1 MTSLAGQHTDADLK
15 ATLAQLDSPQAWL
28 MVAVSFVALFTVYG
42 VAYSFG
48 AFFKSMAH
56 EFGAGPGA
64 TSAVFSTTVFVWGVL
79 GWPAGHLADRFG
91 PRPIIIIGAIAI
103 GVGLLMTAYIE
114 HLWVAY
120 LTYGIGV
127 GVGIACGYVPTVAV
141 VGGWFLHRRT
151 TALGIA
157 VAGIGCGTLFVSPI
171 AAALIQ
177 RLGWRHTFLVF
188 GLVSATVLIGCAVVV
203 KRPPVH
209 VAVAPFNIRE
219 AIATPAFRLLYLSSV
234 LSSMGLFTPFVFLP
248 AFARDHGAT
257 EVAAATLVGLIGGAS
272 VVGRMGLGALAD
284 RVGVVRLYRFCYLVV
299 GLSFVLWLIANSYAV
314 LVMFALILGVGY
326 GGYVALSPA
335 VLAHFYGTQR
345 LGSVLGALYT
355 SGGIGVLMGPPV
367 AGFIIGHS
375 GYRWAIAF
383 SLAAG
388 MAAFLSL
395 LPLDEKSQHAP
406 ASASVPP
413 AVSPSLKGRS

>member
-1 MTSLAGQHTDADLK
+1 MTPPAAHTAEADLK
-15 ATLAQLDSPQAWL
+15 LTLAQLDSPQAWL

-48 AFFKSMAH
+48 AFFKSMAQ
-56 EFGAGPGA
+56 EFHAGPGA

-79 GWPAGHLADRFG
+79 GFPSGHLADRFG
-91 PRPIIIIGAIAI
+91 PRPIIILGAVAI
-103 GVGLLMTAYIE
+103 GVGLVMTASIE
-114 HLWVAY
+114 HLWAAY
-120 LTYGIGV
+120 FTYGIGV

-141 VGGWFLHRRT
+141 VGGWFLRRRN

-157 VAGIGCGTLFVSPI
+157 VAGIGCGTLFVAPI

-177 RLGWRHTFLVF
+177 RIGWRHTFIVF
-188 GLVSATVLIGCAVVV
+188 GLVSATVLLGCALVV

-209 VAVAPFNIRE
+209 VALAPFKIRE
-219 AIATPAFRLLYLSSV
+219 AIATPVFRLLYLSSL

-248 AFARDHGAT
+248 AFARDHGAS

-272 VVGRMGLGALAD
+272 VVGRMGLGAIAD
-284 RVGVVRLYRFCYLVV
+284 RVGVVRLYQFCYLVV
-299 GLSFVLWLIANSYAV
+299 GLSFVLWLVANSYAV
-314 LVMFALILGVGY
+314 LVVFALVLGVGY

-355 SGGIGVLMGPPV
+355 SGGVGVLMGPPV

-388 MAAFLSL
+388 MASFFAL
-395 LPLDEKSQHAP
+395 LPLADKSQQLDP
-406 ASASVPP
+406 TIVRG
-413 AVSPSLKGRS
+413 SPLSS

>member
-1 MTSLAGQHTDADLK
+1 MTSASAHPSEAELR
-15 ATLAQLDSPQAWL
+15 ATVAQLDSPTAWL

-48 AFFKSMAH
+48 AFYKSMAH

-79 GWPAGHLADRFG
+79 GWPSGHLADRFG
-91 PRPIIIIGAIAI
+91 PRPVIIVGAIAI
-103 GVGLLMTAYIE
+103 GAGLLMTASI
-114 HLWVAY
+114 HRLWMAY
-120 LTYGIGV
+120 LTYGVGV

-141 VGGWFLHRRT
+141 VGGWFLHRRN

-157 VAGIGCGTLFVSPI
+157 VAGIGCGTLFVAPI
-171 AAALIQ
+171 NAALIQ
-177 RLGWRHTFLVF
+177 RLGWRETFVVLAI
-188 GLVSATVLIGCAVVV
+188 VSSTVLTGCAFVV

-209 VAVAPFNIRE
+209 VALAPFNIRE
-219 AIATPAFRLLYLSSV
+219 AIGTRAFKLLYLSSV

-248 AFARDHGAT
+248 VFARDHGAS

-272 VVGRMGLGALAD
+272 VVGRLGLGAMAD
-284 RVGVVRLYRFCYLVV
+284 RVGVVRLYQLCYLVV
-299 GLSFVLWLIANSYAV
+299 GCSFALWLIANSYTV
-314 LVMFALILGVGY
+314 LVLFALVLGVGY

-383 SLAAG
+383 SLTTGLASYLA
-388 MAAFLSL
+388 L
-395 LPLDEKSQHAP
+395 LPLEGKSPRNFAP
-406 ASASVPP
+406 LSG
-413 AVSPSLKGRS
+413 SPSTSGEGARG

>member
-1 MTSLAGQHTDADLK
+1 MTSPVSQTADADLK
-15 ATLAQLDSPQAWL
+15 ATIEQLDSPQGWL
-28 MVAVSFVALFTVYG
+28 MVAASFTTLFTVYG

-48 AFFKSMAH
+48 AFFKPMAH

-79 GWPAGHLADRFG
+79 GWPSGHIADRIG
-91 PRPIIIIGAIAI
+91 PRPVIIIGAIAI
-103 GVGLLMTAYIE
+103 GAGLVMTAFIQ
-114 HLWVAY
+114 HLWIAY
-120 LTYGIGV
+120 LTYGVGV

-141 VGGWFLHRRT
+141 VGGWFLRRRN

-157 VAGIGCGTLFVSPI
+157 VAGIGCGTLFVAPI

-177 RLGWRHTFLVF
+177 RLGWRETFVVL
-188 GLVSATVLIGCAVVV
+188 GLVSAVVLIACAFIV
-203 KRPPVH
+203 KKPPVH
-209 VAVAPFNIRE
+209 LAPAPFNIRD
-219 AIATPAFRLLYLSSV
+219 AIATRAFRLLYLSSL

-248 AFARDHGAT
+248 AFARDHGAS

-272 VVGRMGLGALAD
+272 VVGRMGLGAMAD
-284 RVGVVRLYRFCYLVV
+284 RVGVVRLYQFCYLAVA
-299 GLSFVLWLIANSYAV
+299 LSFVLWLIAQSYAM
-314 LVMFALILGVGY
+314 LVIFALVLGVGY

-355 SGGIGVLMGPPV
+355 SGGVGVLMGPPV

-383 SLAAG
+383 SLTAG
-388 MAAFLSL
+388 LASYFAL
-395 LPLDEKSQHAP
+395 LPLDEKSQNENSMVQA
-406 ASASVPP
+406 
-413 AVSPSLKGRS
+413 KD

>member
-1 MTSLAGQHTDADLK
+1 MSSSRNRISDVDLK
-15 ATLAQLDSPQAWL
+15 LTLTELDSPAGWL

-48 AFFKSMAH
+48 AFFKPMAR
-56 EFGAGPGA
+56 EFRAGPGA
-64 TSAVFSTTVFVWGVL
+64 TSAVFSATVFIWCAL
-79 GWPAGHLADRFG
+79 GWPSGHIADRIG
-91 PRPIIIIGAIAI
+91 PRPVIIIGAVAMGI
-103 GVGLLMTAYIE
+103 GLVATSLIDR
-114 HLWVAY
+114 LWVGY

-127 GVGIACGYVPTVAV
+127 GAGIACGYVPTIAV
-141 VGGWFLHRRT
+141 VGGWFMRRRN

-157 VAGIGCGTLFVSPI
+157 VAGIGCGTLVVAPI

-177 RLGWRHTFLVF
+177 RLGWRETFVVL
-188 GLVSATVLIGCAVVV
+188 GIVSAMVLLGCALVV
-203 KRPPVH
+203 RPPPVH
-209 VAVAPFNIRE
+209 VELAPFNIRE
-219 AIATPAFRLLYLSSV
+219 AIATPAFKLLYLSAV

-248 AFARDHGAT
+248 AFARDHGAS

-272 VVGRMGLGALAD
+272 VVGRLGLGALAD
-284 RVGVVRLYRFCYLVV
+284 RVGVVRLYQFCYLVV
-299 GLSFVLWLIANSYAV
+299 GLSFVLWLIAQSYAM
-314 LVMFALILGVGY
+314 LVIFALVLGVGY

-355 SGGIGVLMGPPV
+355 SGGVGVLMGPPV

-383 SLAAG
+383 SLATGLASYF
-388 MAAFLSL
+388 AL
-395 LPLDEKSQHAP
+395 LPLDENMH
-406 ASASVPP
+406 
-413 AVSPSLKGRS
+413 RD

>member
-1 MTSLAGQHTDADLK
+1 MNVTGAQTVEADLD

-48 AFFKSMAH
+48 AFFKPMAH

-64 TSAVFSTTVFVWGVL
+64 TSAVFSTTVFIWGVL
-79 GWPAGHLADRFG
+79 GWPAGYLADRIG
-91 PRPIIIIGAIAI
+91 PRPVVIIGAFAI
-103 GVGLLMTAYIE
+103 GIGLAMTSIIDR
-114 HLWVAY
+114 LWVGY
-120 LTYGIGV
+120 ITYGIGV
-127 GVGIACGYVPTVAV
+127 GLGIACGYVPTVAV
-141 VGGWFLHRRT
+141 VGGWFMRRRN

-157 VAGIGCGTLFVSPI
+157 VAGIGCGTLVVAPV
-171 AAALIQ
+171 AAALIE
-177 RLGWRHTFLVF
+177 RLGWRATFDVMA
-188 GLVSATVLIGCAVVV
+188 VASAVVLLICAFV
-203 KRPPVH
+203 VRRPPVH
-209 VAVAPFNIRE
+209 VAPVPFQIRE
-219 AIATPAFRLLYLSSV
+219 VFRGSTFRLLYASSV

-248 AFARDHGAT
+248 AFARDHGST

-272 VVGRMGLGALAD
+272 VVGRLGLGALAD
-284 RVGVVRLYRFCYLVV
+284 RLGVVRLYQLCYLVV
-299 GLSFVLWLIANSYAV
+299 GLCFVLWLIADSYLMLV
-314 LVMFALILGVGY
+314 LFALILGVGY

-383 SLAAG
+383 SLTAA
-388 MAAFLSL
+388 MASYLAL
-395 LPLDEKSQHAP
+395 LPL
-406 ASASVPP
+406 
-413 AVSPSLKGRS
+413 GRSAIAENGRAG

>member
-1 MTSLAGQHTDADLK
+1 
-15 ATLAQLDSPQAWL
+15 
-28 MVAVSFVALFTVYG
+28 MVTVSFLALFTVYG

-48 AFFKSMAH
+48 AFFKPMAA

-64 TSAVFSTTVFVWGVL
+64 TSAVFSITVCIWGVL
-79 GWPAGHLADRFG
+79 GWPAGYLADRFG
-91 PRPIIIIGAIAI
+91 ARPIIVVGAIAI
-103 GVGLLMTAYIE
+103 GLGLLLTSFIDR
-114 HLWVAY
+114 LWLGY

-141 VGGWFLHRRT
+141 VGGWFLRWRN
-151 TALGIA
+151 TALGLA
-157 VAGIGCGTLFVSPI
+157 VAGIGCGTLVVAPI
-171 AAALIQ
+171 AAALIE
-177 RLGWRHTFLVF
+177 RIGWRNTFEVLA
-188 GLVSATVLIGCAVVV
+188 GVSAMVLFGCALVVQ
-203 KRPPVH
+203 RPPVH
-209 VAVAPFNIRE
+209 VAPAPLTFRDVFSGS
-219 AIATPAFRLLYLSSV
+219 TFRLLYASSV

-272 VVGRMGLGALAD
+272 VVGRLGLGALAD
-284 RVGVVRLYRFCYLVV
+284 RLGLVRLYQLCYLVV
-299 GLSFVLWLIANSYAV
+299 GLSFILWLIANSYLV
-314 LVMFALILGVGY
+314 LVFFALILGVGY

-383 SLAAG
+383 SLATAMG
-388 MAAFLSL
+388 AYFLL
-395 LPLDEKSQHAP
+395 LPLNDEAKE
-406 ASASVPP
+406 
-413 AVSPSLKGRS
+413 

>member
-1 MTSLAGQHTDADLK
+1 MNSTIEQTIDTDLT
-15 ATLAQLDSPQAWL
+15 ATIAQLDSPQAWL

-48 AFFKSMAH
+48 AFFKPMAH
-56 EFGAGPGA
+56 EFRAGPAA
-64 TSAVFSTTVFVWGVL
+64 TSAVFSITVCLWGVL
-79 GWPAGHLADRFG
+79 GWPAGHIADRIG

-103 GVGLLMTAYIE
+103 GLGLVMTSFIH
-114 HLWVAY
+114 HLWVGY
-120 LTYGIGV
+120 LTYGVGV

-141 VGGWFLHRRT
+141 VGGWFLRRRN

-157 VAGIGCGTLFVSPI
+157 VAGIGCGTLVVAPI

-177 RLGWRHTFLVF
+177 RLGWRETFVVL
-188 GLVSATVLIGCAVVV
+188 GLVSATVLIACAFIV

-209 VAVAPFNIRE
+209 VAMAPFRIRE
-219 AIATPAFRLLYLSSV
+219 AIATPAFKLLYLSSL
-234 LSSMGLFTPFVFLP
+234 LSSMGFFTPFVFLP

-272 VVGRMGLGALAD
+272 VIGRVGLGALAD
-284 RVGVVRLYRFCYLVV
+284 RVGVVRLYQLCYLTV
-299 GLSFVLWLIANSYAV
+299 GLSFVLWLIAQSYAM
-314 LVMFALILGVGY
+314 LVIFALLLGVGY

-355 SGGIGVLMGPPV
+355 SSGVGVLMGPPV
-367 AGFIIGHS
+367 AGFIVGHS

-383 SLAAG
+383 SLCAG
-388 MAAFLSL
+388 MASYFAL
-395 LPLDEKSQHAP
+395 LPLDEKSQYVQDEGA
-406 ASASVPP
+406 
-413 AVSPSLKGRS
+413 R

>member
-1 MTSLAGQHTDADLK
+1 MTSASAHPSDAELQ
-15 ATLAQLDSPQAWL
+15 ATIAQLDSPQAWL
-28 MVAVSFVALFTVYG
+28 MVATSFVALFTVYG

-48 AFFKSMAH
+48 AFFKPMAH

-64 TSAVFSTTVFVWGVL
+64 TSAVFSTTVFVWGLL
-79 GWPAGHLADRFG
+79 GWPSGHLADRFG
-91 PRPIIIIGAIAI
+91 PRPVIIIGAIAI
-103 GVGLLMTAYIE
+103 GTGLVMTSFIHSLWMAYFS
-114 HLWVAY
+114 
-120 LTYGIGV
+120 YGVGV

-141 VGGWFLHRRT
+141 VGGWFLHRRN

-157 VAGIGCGTLFVSPI
+157 VAGIGCGTLFVAPI

-177 RLGWRHTFLVF
+177 RLGWRETFVVLGF
-188 GLVSATVLIGCAVVV
+188 ISATVLLGCAFVV

-209 VAVAPFNIRE
+209 VEVVPFNIRE
-219 AIATPAFRLLYLSSV
+219 AIGTRAFKLLYFSAV

-257 EVAAATLVGLIGGAS
+257 EVAAATLVGLIGGSS
-272 VVGRMGLGALAD
+272 VVGRMGLGSLAD
-284 RVGVVRLYRFCYLVV
+284 RVGVVRLYQLCYLVV
-299 GLSFVLWLIANSYAV
+299 GLSFGLWLIAQSYAM
-314 LVMFALILGVGY
+314 LVVFALVLGVGY

-345 LGSVLGALYT
+345 LGSMLGALYT

-383 SLAAG
+383 SLTTGLASYFA
-388 MAAFLSL
+388 L
-395 LPLDEKSQHAP
+395 LPLDEKSQRL
-406 ASASVPP
+406 S
-413 AVSPSLKGRS
+413 

>member
-1 MTSLAGQHTDADLK
+1 MSSASAHPSEAEVR
-15 ATLAQLDSPQAWL
+15 ATVVQLDSPTAWL

-79 GWPAGHLADRFG
+79 GWPSGHLADRFG
-91 PRPIIIIGAIAI
+91 PRPVIIVGAIAI
-103 GVGLLMTAYIE
+103 GAGLLMTASI
-114 HLWVAY
+114 HSLWMAY
-120 LTYGIGV
+120 LTYGVGV

-141 VGGWFLHRRT
+141 VGGWFLHRRN

-157 VAGIGCGTLFVSPI
+157 VAGIGCGTLFVAPI
-171 AAALIQ
+171 NAALIQ
-177 RLGWRHTFLVF
+177 RLGWRETFVVLAI
-188 GLVSATVLIGCAVVV
+188 VSATVLLGCALVV

-209 VAVAPFNIRE
+209 VALAPFRIRE
-219 AIATPAFRLLYLSSV
+219 AIGTRAFKLLYLSSV

-248 AFARDHGAT
+248 VFARDHGAS

-272 VVGRMGLGALAD
+272 VVGRLGLGAMAD
-284 RVGVVRLYRFCYLVV
+284 RVGVVRLYQFCYLVV
-299 GLSFVLWLIANSYAV
+299 GCSFALWLIANSYMV
-314 LVMFALILGVGY
+314 LVLFALVLGVGY

-383 SLAAG
+383 SLTTGLASYLA
-388 MAAFLSL
+388 L
-395 LPLDEKSQHAP
+395 LPLDERVRP
-406 ASASVPP
+406 NP
-413 AVSPSLKGRS
+413 